1 MAFRPL
7 GGGVLQAMYLL
18 LFHGQDAHGTGFG
31 ADAAGYALAGR
42 LCFRG
47 HDHDVHGA
55 GFHAFA
61 AAYALLFVD
70 HVHALRVLGDRA
82 LRTRTGAL
90 AAHDAAVDLR
100 LAVRLG
106 GDADAA
112 QIGVKLFVKSFRT
125 RSYTGQARL
134 AGVLFAYG

>member
-1 MAFRPL
+1 
-7 GGGVLQAMYLL
+7 MYLFFL
-18 LFHGQDAHGTGFG
+18 HSQDAHGTRLR
-31 ADAAGYALAGR
+31 ADAAGNALAGG
-42 LCFRG
+42 LGLRG
-47 HDHDVHGA
+47 HDHNVHGA
-55 GFHAFA
+55 GLHALA
-61 AAYALLFVD
+61 AADTLLLVD
-70 HVHALRVLGDRA
+70 HVHALGILGDGA
-82 LRTRTGAL
+82 LGAGAGAL